1 MATPTITLRMAVRF
15 YGVII
20 LAFLQ
25 GQRIGA
31 KVFKCTGSFFIE
43 RYDNEYGMLI
53 HPGESSK
60 PISANTL

>member
-1 MATPTITLRMAVRF
+1 MAVRF
-15 YGVII
+15 YGVIV